1 MNSKRIDGDL
11 PKEHDIKIT
20 LDWLLGFV
28 EGDGS
33 HYNVTN
39 LIYSVGG
46 NIVTE
51 SNGFISNGTI
61 PSGIR
66 YYSSEASK
74 RGTRKFSSIKSE
86 EKLDPWFL
94 TGFTDA
100 EGYFSLIVG
109 KNSKSVLGYHTKLSF
124 NVGLH
129 NKDLELLKLIVA
141 HFKEAGNITKL
152 GE

>member
-66 YYSSEASK
+66 YYSFKASI
-74 RGTRKFSSIKSE
+74 REEESLAISNQSFSMKE
-86 EKLDPWFL
+86 EKLDPWFV
-94 TGFTDA
+94 TGFTDV
-100 EGYFSLIVG
+100 ERHFSLTIG
-109 KNSKSVLGYHTKLSF
+109 KNLNLSQDT
-124 NVGLH
+124 V
-129 NKDLELLKLIVA
+129 
-141 HFKEAGNITKL
+141 
-152 GE
+152 